1 MDRLLA
7 ESVLWITFAKD
18 EILPFCDC
26 CALAKSHEQP
36 RSRIASKRPTGP
48 LQKFEADIWGPVGVT
63 SIGGFRYVFGMT
75 DYYSA
80 YGWVVFMKSKDEA
93 PRALLLVNGLQER
106 MWLTLSEMTVAM
118 LLHAGLGREFWALA
132 FCAAMHIR
140 NNVYSRGVGS
150 VPYRRHTGKTPDV
163 AGSRVFGCPAYVH
176 VDAGNRRKLDAKAF
190 RGVFVG
196 YGQESHT
203 YLALL
208 DNGGVGSTSDASR
221 LQEITE
227 AHRRVVDETDDVEE
241 ELEIEIE
248 VAPQTAEELELGS
261 QRPTQE
267 LTQLETNEET
277 DDGGQEEPI
286 VQRAERDPYPARSRR
301 APGQWWVVHPENPND
316 DAAAMMAAA
325 FAAVTQGVDEP
336 ITLKQALSG
345 PFKEQWAQAVESEFN
360 SLEKQGTWV
369 VCELP
374 EKRTAIP
381 SKWVFKVKYN
391 ADGSIAR
398 FKARLVVQ
406 GCRQRHG
413 IDYAETFAPT
423 VKFTTIRVMFAIAV
437 Q

>member
-1 MDRLLA
+1 MLGLNDDLGSYPDMWVKDSGAYPHMVADYDSFVEYEQLA
-7 ESVLWITFAKD
+7 PPVE
-18 EILPFCDC
+18 
-26 CALAKSHEQP
+26 
-36 RSRIASKRPTGP
+36 
-48 LQKFEADIWGPVGVT
+48 KFGADIWGPVGVT

-93 PRALLLVNGLQER
+93 PRALLLVHGLQKR

-118 LLHAGLGREFWALA
+118 LLHVGLG
-132 FCAAMHIR
+132 
-140 NNVYSRGVGS
+140 
-150 VPYRRHTGKTPDV
+150 P
-163 AGSRVFGCPAYVH
+163 YVH
-176 VDAGNRRKLDAKAF
+176 VDTGNRRKLDAKAF

-203 YLALL
+203 YL
-208 DNGGVGSTSDASR
+208 
-221 LQEITE
+221 ITE

-241 ELEIEIE
+241 ELEIEE
-248 VAPQTAEELELGS
+248 EPLTADDLELGP
-261 QRPTQE
+261 QRPTLE
-267 LTQLETNEET
+267 LTPLETNEGT

-286 VQRAERDPYPARSRR
+286 VQPAERDPYPARSRR

-316 DAAAMMAAA
+316 DAAAMMSAA

-360 SLEKQGTWV
+360 SLENQGTWV

-374 EKRTAIP
+374 EERTAIP

-423 VKFTTIRVMFAIAV
+423 VKFTTIRVLFASAV
-437 Q
+437 QYGWNIHQVDADTAFRYAPVEEEIYMRPPPGYE